1 MTCKLIIWDL
11 DGVLADTENM
21 WMQNRMKAVNE
32 LYGFNWDFQTTV
44 ENFDGRNGKDV
55 QQTLVDL
62 GIKDTTAFWEKT
74 RQLDEKIFRNGIK
87 ATYGI
92 KKILESSNVPFCIAT
107 GDTLERTHKKIK
119 AMKLD
124 KYFKAE
130 NIFSADMVEQ
140 GKPPPDVYLLA
151 AEKSGIDPQNC
162 IVVEDTVICFKAAQ
176 ETAMRFVAFIKN
188 AFNPEESKNKISEL
202 GIKDIFTKSR
212 ELAEFFNNEINK

>member
-1 MTCKLIIWDL
+1 MNCKLIIWDL

-32 LYGFNWDFQTTV
+32 LYGFNWDFQTTL

-55 QQTLVDL
+55 QKTLEDL
-62 GIKDTTAFWEKT
+62 GIKDTSAFWEKT

-92 KKILESSNVPFCIAT
+92 KKILENSNVPFCIAT

-119 AMKLD
+119 AMKMD

-130 NIFSADMVEQ
+130 NIFSADMVAQ
-140 GKPPPDVYLLA
+140 GKPAPDVYLLA

-176 ETAMRFVAFIKN
+176 ATAMKFVAFIKN
-188 AFNPEESKNKISEL
+188 AFNPEESKQKISEF

-212 ELAEFFNNEINK
+212 ELAEFFNNEVNK